1 MFPRFARSW
10 NFESCAVWRQLDP
23 DQESLCYNRKE
34 SSAHCFNL
42 VYLKQVKSYLEP
54 IRVGNMRLNWI
65 FAQLTFICTFRL
77 FEWHDLIKSDFIEFK
92 LCWAD
97 WIWITSALL
106 SSPPPTLT
114 PTTHSPST
122 WIPPPPLLQPFLLRC
137 RMTSMTRRFLNQPSA
152 SDVNRW
158 PKTFKTLAICPM
170 PILGLAK
177 SERRSEVMTCM
188 IQFSIA
194 LKTRVNPYL
203 PPWSSHGQTDHH
215 HHVNLSFHSNM
226 YYHII
231 ISLSHCPMSLST
243 SQELAWEDRS
253 RGLRQNWPV
262 GNS

>member
-106 SSPPPTLT
+106 STPPPHTHTHHPQSFNLNPT
-114 PTTHSPST
+114 PT
-122 WIPPPPLLQPFLLRC
+122 
-137 RMTSMTRRFLNQPSA
+137 
-152 SDVNRW
+152 
-158 PKTFKTLAICPM
+158 
-170 PILGLAK
+170 
-177 SERRSEVMTCM
+177 
-188 IQFSIA
+188 
-194 LKTRVNPYL
+194 
-203 PPWSSHGQTDHH
+203 
-215 HHVNLSFHSNM
+215 
-226 YYHII
+226 
-231 ISLSHCPMSLST
+231 SLST
-243 SQELAWEDRS
+243 TLNPSFW
-253 RGLRQNWPV
+253 GVGWPV
-262 GNS
+262 WPGGF

>member
-97 WIWITSALL
+97 WIWITSA
-106 SSPPPTLT
+106 PPPTLT

-122 WIPPPPLLQPFLLRC
+122 WIPPPPLFQPHSTLPFEVSDDQYDQAVFKSTICFRC
-137 RMTSMTRRFLNQPSA
+137 QPVTKNFQNFGYLPNA
-152 SDVNRW
+152 HIGFGKIWTKIWSDD
-158 PKTFKTLAICPM
+158 LHD
-170 PILGLAK
+170 PILDSLENQ
-177 SERRSEVMTCM
+177 S
-188 IQFSIA
+188 Q
-194 LKTRVNPYL
+194 
-203 PPWSSHGQTDHH
+203 
-215 HHVNLSFHSNM
+215 
-226 YYHII
+226 
-231 ISLSHCPMSLST
+231 SLSSSV
-243 SQELAWEDRS
+243 ELTWADRS
-253 RGLRQNWPV
+253 
-262 GNS
+262 SSSC